1 MGDWVTNEYQ
11 IIAHKGNSSGCPE
24 NSSAAIKSAIE
35 NQCTM
40 VEIDVSVTSD
50 GYSVALH
57 GPSLGTSTSG
67 SGKVNQTSLEELLNY
82 FVRGQDGEITDTKV
96 SLVEELLQNYGTKT
110 KWNLDLKEGRIEDDL
125 TQVIYN
131 LDLQNRIVLSGLKP
145 SDARRTVVS
154 NSDLNVLVNLSK
166 VDQLFV
172 ALKFIA
178 PLYMRYRFR
187 SLSRESSVIAIN
199 MHYRYV
205 SKQIIREIHNLGLEV
220 WVYTV
225 DDADL
230 FSALFANGVDSITTN
245 LPLEMRDSF
254 HF

>member
-1 MGDWVTNEYQ
+1 M
-11 IIAHKGNSSGCPE
+11 
-24 NSSAAIKSAIE
+24 
-35 NQCTM
+35 
-40 VEIDVSVTSD
+40 
-50 GYSVALH
+50 
-57 GPSLGTSTSG
+57 
-67 SGKVNQTSLEELLNY
+67 NY

-145 SDARRTVVS
+145 SDVRRTIV
-154 NSDLNVLVNLSK
+154 NNPDLNVLVNLSK
-166 VDQLFV
+166 VDQLLA
-172 ALKFIA
+172 ALKFIG
-178 PLYMRYRFR
+178 PLYVKYRFR
-187 SLSRESSVIAIN
+187 SLSQESSVIAIN

-205 SKQIIREIHNLGLEV
+205 SKHIIKGIHKLGLEV

-225 DDADL
+225 DDADI
-230 FSALFANGVDSITTN
+230 FRALFANGVDSITTN
-245 LPLEMRDSF
+245 IPLEMRDSF

>member
-24 NSSAAIKSAIE
+24 NTNAAIASAIE

-57 GPSLGTSTSG
+57 GPSLESTTSG
-67 SGKVNQTSLEELLNY
+67 SGKVNQTVLEELLNY
-82 FVRGQDGEITDTKV
+82 FVRGQDGEITDIKV
-96 SLVEELLQNYGTKT
+96 SLVEDLLRNFGSKT

-125 TQVIYN
+125 SQVIYN
-131 LDLQNRIVLSGLKP
+131 LGLQNHIVLSGLKF
-145 SDARRTVVS
+145 SDAKRTAIR
-154 NSDLNVLVNLSK
+154 NSDLNLLVNLSK

-172 ALKFIA
+172 ALKFIG
-178 PLYMRYRFR
+178 PLYARYRFR
-187 SLSRESSVIAIN
+187 SLSQESSVIAIN

-205 SKQIIREIHNLGLEV
+205 SKQMIREIHKLGLEV

-230 FSALFANGVDSITTN
+230 FTALFANGVDSITTN

>member
-24 NSSAAIKSAIE
+24 NTNAAIASAIE

-57 GPSLGTSTSG
+57 GPSLESTTSG
-67 SGKVNQTSLEELLNY
+67 SGKVNQTVLEELLNY
-82 FVRGQDGEITDTKV
+82 FVRGQDGEITDIKV
-96 SLVEELLQNYGTKT
+96 SLVEDLLRNFGSKT

-125 TQVIYN
+125 SQVIYN
-131 LDLQNRIVLSGLKP
+131 LGLQNHIVLSGLKF
-145 SDARRTVVS
+145 SDAKRTAIRY
-154 NSDLNVLVNLSK
+154 SDLNLLVNLSK

-172 ALKFIA
+172 ALKFIG
-178 PLYMRYRFR
+178 PLYARYRFR
-187 SLSRESSVIAIN
+187 SLSQESSVIAIN

-205 SKQIIREIHNLGLEV
+205 SKQMIREIHKLGLEV

-230 FSALFANGVDSITTN
+230 FTALFANGVDSITTN

>member
-1 MGDWVTNEYQ
+1 MGDWVTSKHQ

-24 NSSAAIKSAIE
+24 NTTAAIESAIE

-57 GPSLGTSTSG
+57 GPNLESSTSG
-67 SGKVNQTSLEELLNY
+67 SGKVSQVSLEELLNY
-82 FVRGQDGEITDTKV
+82 FVRGQDGEITDEKTP
-96 SLVEELLQNYGTKT
+96 LVEDLLRNFGTKT
-110 KWNLDLKEGRIEDDL
+110 KWNLDLKEGCIQE
-125 TQVIYN
+125 N
-131 LDLQNRIVLSGLKP
+131 LAKAIDNLGLQNHIVLSGLKP
-145 SDARRTVVS
+145 SDVRRTVVK
-154 NSDLNVLVNLSK
+154 NPDLNVLVNLSK
-166 VDQLFV
+166 VDQLLV
-172 ALKFIA
+172 ALKFIG
-178 PLYMRYRFR
+178 PLYVKYRFR
-187 SLSRESSVIAIN
+187 SLSQESSVIAIN
-199 MHYRYV
+199 MHYRYI
-205 SKQIIREIHNLGLEV
+205 SKHIIREIHKLGLEV

-230 FSALFANGVDSITTN
+230 FRALFANGVDSITTN

>member
-1 MGDWVTNEYQ
+1 MGDWVTSKHQ

-24 NSSAAIKSAIE
+24 NTTAAIESAIE

-57 GPSLGTSTSG
+57 GPNLESSTSG
-67 SGKVNQTSLEELLNY
+67 SGKVSQVSLEELLNY
-82 FVRGQDGEITDTKV
+82 FVRGQDGDITDEKIP
-96 SLVEELLQNYGTKT
+96 LVEDLLRNFGTKT
-110 KWNLDLKEGRIEDDL
+110 KWNLDLKEGCIQKNL
-125 TQVIYN
+125 AKVIDN
-131 LDLQNRIVLSGLKP
+131 LGLQNHIVLSGLKP
-145 SDARRTVVS
+145 SDVRRTIV
-154 NSDLNVLVNLSK
+154 NNPDLNVLVNLSK
-166 VDQLFV
+166 VDQLLV
-172 ALKFIA
+172 ALKFIG
-178 PLYMRYRFR
+178 PLYVRYRFR
-187 SLSRESSVIAIN
+187 SLSQESSVIAIN

-205 SKQIIREIHNLGLEV
+205 SKHVIQEIHKLGLEV

-230 FSALFANGVDSITTN
+230 FRALFANGVDSITTN
-245 LPLEMRDSF
+245 LPLEMKDSF